1 MKDNKFI
8 AQPFVPKTE
17 TRIIL
22 ENKQSTRLTKLATFL
37 GISTVYNCGDK
48 PCACNVT
55 NLLSSS
61 NNSSSVVKPS
71 QSNTVVAVKEVV
83 DKAASQYGGNSSVKT
98 NSDGSVSVTYTPKK

>member
-22 ENKQSTRLTKLATFL
+22 ENKQPTRLTKLATFL
-37 GISTVYNCGDK
+37 GMSVVENCGGK
-48 PCACNVT
+48 PCACT
-55 NLLSSS
+55 STSSS
-61 NNSSSVVKPS
+61 SSSWGIVKPS
-71 QSNTVVAVKEVV
+71 QSNTVAAVKEATDRV
-83 DKAASQYGGNSSVKT
+83 ASQYGGNSTVKT